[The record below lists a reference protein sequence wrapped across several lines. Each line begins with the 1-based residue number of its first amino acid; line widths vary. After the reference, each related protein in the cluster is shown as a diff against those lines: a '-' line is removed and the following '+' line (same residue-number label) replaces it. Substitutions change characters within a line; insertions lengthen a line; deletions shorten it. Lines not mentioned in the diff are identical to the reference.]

1 MKLIINSEL
10 KNKCGHG
17 LSEYWFSFKTY
28 TVESI
33 SNIAK
38 DVMDNEEKK
47 ENYESTDM
55 IPFLSISNEEIMR
68 SFVNAK
74 CSAKITNELHQLKGE
89 AFIEAFWKYYNAYPE
104 FKEGFENFIME
115 YATVRICRW
124 CDENG
129 IDYIFED
136 N

>member
-17 LSEYWFSFKTY
+17 SSEYWFSFKTY

-33 SNIAK
+33 SDIAASV
-38 DVMDNEEKK
+38 DGEEEK
-47 ENYESTDM
+47 EEYYRSIGL

-74 CSAKITNELHQLKGE
+74 CSAKITNELHQIKGE
-89 AFIEAFWKYYNAYPE
+89 EFIEAFWKYYNAYPE
-104 FKEGFENFIME
+104 FKEGFEKFQNE
-115 YATVRICRW
+115 YATVRIARW
-124 CDENG
+124 CNDND
-129 IDYIFED
+129 IDYIFE
-136 N
+136 